1 MIRTEGKF
9 SIYRIEHQWKDKSK
23 WASSIE
29 NEQYFT
35 ASGDCWQQT
44 GVHGTFDLEEAKKA
58 FGEVV
63 SKLDKNR
70 KFRLVCVTIEQ
81 SKEVLS

>member
-9 SIYRIEHQWKDKSK
+9 TIYRIEHQWDGKGK

-29 NEQYFT
+29 NEHYFN

-44 GVHGTFDLEEAKKA
+44 GVHGAYDLEEAKEA
-58 FGEVV
+58 FGKVV
-63 SKLDKNR
+63 AQLDKNR

>member
-1 MIRTEGKF
+1 MLRTEGKF
-9 SIYRIEHQWKDKSK
+9 TIYKIEHQWQNKGN

-29 NEQYFT
+29 NEHYFT
-35 ASGDCWQQT
+35 ASGDCWQRT

-70 KFRLVCVTIEQ
+70 KFRLVGVTIEQ

>member
-9 SIYRIEHQWKDKSK
+9 SIYRIEHQWENKSE
-23 WASSIE
+23 WTSSIE
-29 NEQYFT
+29 NEQYFRS
-35 ASGDCWQQT
+35 SGECWQQT
-44 GVHGTFDLEEAKKA
+44 GVHGTYDLEEAKQV
-58 FGEVV
+58 FGKVAQ
-63 SKLDKNR
+63 SDKRR